1 MVLDGLK
8 HLCRLLFGQGDTGGF
23 AFHLERPAP
32 GSRRLESDAA
42 VAHGAD
48 RGELIIQ
55 DGVSAGISRFH
66 DAEAYRNPSLL
77 NRFYTPLKVGMHT

>member
-1 MVLDGLK
+1 
-8 HLCRLLFGQGDTGGF
+8 
-23 AFHLERPAP
+23 LEI
-32 GSRRLESDAA
+32 DAA

-77 NRFYTPLKVGMHT
+77 NRFYTPLNVGMPT